1 MDDPKQDPQNDNED
15 RPEPPE
21 EDSMFPMPEMDREL
35 REGLA
40 EEHGEKE
47 DGDE

>member
-1 MDDPKQDPQNDNED
+1 MDDPKQDTQLDNED
-15 RPEPPE
+15 GQEPPE
-21 EDSMFPMPEMDREL
+21 EDSMFPMPEMDMEL

-40 EEHGEKE
+40 EEHGKKE